1 MDRISTVTLMRELD
15 QRIKNYTTE
24 DDFFETVSD
33 DTVQDLKVSVDG
45 CLTQYTD
52 VLVQRLVDNME

>member
-24 DDFFETVSD
+24 DDFFDSVSD

>member
-15 QRIKNYTTE
+15 QRIKNYTNE
-24 DDFFETVSD
+24 DDFFESVSD

>member
-1 MDRISTVTLMRELD
+1 MDRISTVTLVRELD

-24 DDFFETVSD
+24 DDFFDSVSD

>member
-1 MDRISTVTLMRELD
+1 MDRISTVTLVRELD

-24 DDFFETVSD
+24 DDFFETISD

-52 VLVQRLVDNME
+52 VLVQRLVDGME

>member
-1 MDRISTVTLMRELD
+1 MDRISTVTLVRELD

>member
-24 DDFFETVSD
+24 DDFFESIND

>member
-1 MDRISTVTLMRELD
+1 MDNISTVTLIRELD

-52 VLVQRLVDNME
+52 VLVQRLVDGME

>member
-24 DDFFETVSD
+24 DDFFESVSN

-52 VLVQRLVDNME
+52 VLVQRLIDNME

>member
-24 DDFFETVSD
+24 DDFFESVSD

>member
-1 MDRISTVTLMRELD
+1 MDNISTVTLVRELD

-52 VLVQRLVDNME
+52 VLVQRLVDGME